1 MLLVEI
7 QSLLSYEKSAKMWLE
22 IYPENFIQFDSQTK
36 KLAFWGGTFGHFGQI
51 FSLLVRHQF

>member
-7 QSLLSYEKSAKMWLE
+7 QSLLFYEKSAKMWLE
-22 IYPENFIQFDSQTK
+22 IYPENVIQFGSQTK

-51 FSLLVRHQF
+51 FNL

>member
-7 QSLLSYEKSAKMWLE
+7 QSLLFYEKSAKMWLE
-22 IYPENFIQFDSQTK
+22 IYPENFIHFDSQTK

-51 FSLLVRHQF
+51 FNL

>member
-7 QSLLSYEKSAKMWLE
+7 QSLLFNEKNAKMWLE

-51 FSLLVRHQF
+51 LSLLVRHQF